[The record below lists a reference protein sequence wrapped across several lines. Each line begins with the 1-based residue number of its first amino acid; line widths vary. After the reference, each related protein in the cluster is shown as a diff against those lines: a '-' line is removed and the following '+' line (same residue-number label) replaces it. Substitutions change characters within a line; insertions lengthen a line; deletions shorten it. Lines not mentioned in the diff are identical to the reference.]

1 MTMTGLFP
9 TPSLPP
15 VPEMRYRQ
23 ALEAV
28 RERILAVPDAE
39 LIKVVV
45 DIPNVVVT
53 VAAHLPE
60 ILTFREEIVQ
70 KLPSFDIAI
79 LDGLEVLRLALAQT
93 HLEYVLASAPDQN
106 LPKIGEELLRIREIL
121 LTDFTAASKRGLI
134 SDAKISTLS
143 GSVGYRN
150 AAVDI
155 LAVCQHFRAN
165 WAILEGKTGTSLEEL
180 TRAEDL
186 GQRMMD
192 LLAAKERANAAVGP
206 ALDLRNRALT
216 LFVQQ
221 YDEVRRQ
228 IVYLRWHYDDA
239 DRVAPS
245 PYAGRN
251 KRKSGKAPSSD
262 QNANDEEGASESTTK
277 EGQTQASAQPETQG
291 ISGLPGSDPLG

>member
-15 VPEMRYRQ
+15 VPEMRYRE

-28 RERILAVPDAE
+28 REKILAVPDAE
-39 LIKVVV
+39 LAKVLI
-45 DIPNVVVT
+45 DIPNVVVM

-60 ILTFREEIVQ
+60 ILTYREEMLQ

-106 LPKIGEELLRIREIL
+106 LPKIGDELLRIREIL

-150 AAVDI
+150 AAMDI

-165 WAILEGKTGTSLEEL
+165 WAALEGKTGTSLEEL

-192 LLAAKERANAAVGP
+192 LLAAKERSNAAVGP
-206 ALDLRNRALT
+206 ALELRNRALT
-216 LFVQQ
+216 LFLQH

-228 IVYLRWHYDDA
+228 VVYLRWHFEDA

-245 PYAGRN
+245 AYAGRN
-251 KRKSGKAPSSD
+251 KRKSGKATGSD
-262 QNANDEEGASESTTK
+262 QNDDDAEGESTK
-277 EGQTQASAQPETQG
+277 AAGQTQASPQPATQG